1 MAIKWSWAFGTETPT
16 VLEQMTWDFQNLSN
30 GAESTTQTYTY
41 VGSPARQSMS
51 LDDIFFAN
59 LFRVPTEAW
68 SPQGWLSAAIY
79 IDLNAGA
86 GTDSNTIL
94 SVLGGGSARA
104 IYIRSTNIGTN
115 TFSLFVD
122 NTFKEN
128 FTLLPNRWNYIGLQ
142 YDMSTNP
149 WSGRVYVDGV
159 PVTALHTD
167 SQSAETTGGLFCG
180 GTTNGKHTYVAQI
193 IAYDNTADAGET
205 PYFVTRVD
213 PMADTST
220 TPGGA
225 AWTSTAADNHS
236 ALESPF
242 NAASYVNN
250 DPTAGGNDV
259 IVSTT
264 NLATQL
270 GTSPTTVAAVTVH
283 TWATGS
289 GVTGRTEL
297 SDDNA
302 AYTVGNTIT
311 PSVNPTYSYAT
322 DTTLPSSPG
331 TPWGSASNIF
341 YKYEVI

>member
-16 VLEQMTWDFQNLSN
+16 VLEEMTWDFQSV
-30 GAESTTQTYTY
+30 GAGAASTTQTYTY
-41 VGSPARQSMS
+41 VGSPTRRSMAM
-51 LDDIFFAN
+51 DDPFLSN
-59 LFRVPTEAW
+59 LFRAPTDAF
-68 SPQGWLSAAIY
+68 SPQGWLSAAVY
-79 IDLNAGA
+79 IDFNAGA
-86 GTDSNTIL
+86 GTNSNTIL
-94 SVLGGGSARA
+94 SITGGGTSRG
-104 IYIRSTNIGTN
+104 IYIRSTNVSTN
-115 TFSLFVD
+115 TYSLYVD
-122 NTFKEN
+122 NVFKEN
-128 FTLLPNRWNYIGLQ
+128 FTLLPNRWNYIGLL
-142 YDMSTNP
+142 YDMSSNP

-159 PVTALHTD
+159 AVTALHTD
-167 SQSAETTGGLFCG
+167 AQSAETTGGLFCG
-180 GTTNGKHTYVAQI
+180 GTTNGQHTYFAQI
-193 IAYDNTADAGET
+193 IAYDDTADAGQD

-220 TPGGA
+220 TPGGG

-242 NAASYVNN
+242 SAASYVNN
-250 DPTAGGNDV
+250 DPTVGGNDV

-270 GTSPTTVAAVTVH
+270 GTVPSTVAAVTVH

-302 AYTVGNTIT
+302 TYTAGNTIT
-311 PSVNPTYSYAT
+311 PSVNATYTYAT
-322 DTTLPSSPG
+322 NIAQPSG
-331 TPWGSASNIF
+331 GAWTSASNIF